1 MPRKKVPPIED
12 TAELEVQEG
21 SPGIEAPQPEG
32 AEVPAQEDGTSA
44 PADGSETLDET
55 SRMLAELDGE
65 DPPADPTQGR
75 GFGQRVAFAPPRPKR
90 YAAER
95 RRPRP
100 PHQLPHSLL
109 RKETTPQRPLP
120 AGRCAYH

>member
-65 DPPADPTQGR
+65 DPPADPTQGEDS
-75 GFGQRVAFAPPRPKR
+75 GEGAFAPPPAK
-90 YAAER
+90 EIR
-95 RRPRP
+95 RRKAAAQDHRISSRT
-100 PHQLPHSLL
+100 LCSE
-109 RKETTPQRPLP
+109 RKQRRKRPLP